1 MSRTLTI
8 PPVNAPGGEAGTGR
22 MELLLELVDA
32 NGDPIP
38 GADPL
43 NTLAIHGLGSYVITD
58 TAVEIELST
67 QDELA
72 DETYYRVTVRQGRS
86 EFRRDVQVPAGPDI
100 GWAQFLGLS
109 DPVTGGLA
117 WASRLLPT
125 GATDGQFATYD
136 GATEEW
142 VAETVLSGLT
152 KIAVVDALPDP
163 QVTGTLYMVKT

>member
-22 MELLLELVDA
+22 MEVLLELVNA

-43 NTLAIHGLGSYVITD
+43 NTLAIHGLGSYIVTD

-72 DETYYRVTVRQGRS
+72 DETYYRVTVSQGRY

-100 GWAQFLGLS
+100 TWAQFLGLS

-117 WASRLLPT
+117 WADRLLPE
-125 GATDGQFATYD
+125 GATDGQIAVYLDAQT
-136 GATEEW
+136 EW
-142 VAETVLSGLT
+142 VPTTVLSGFN
-152 KIAVVDALPDP
+152 KFERVSELPATWETDTIYLVP
-163 QVTGTLYMVKT
+163 A